1 MPKYSDDYRVRVGDA
16 DSRGM
21 LKLPSLLGMLQEAAK
36 DHAEA
41 LGIGASALLPM
52 DLGWALSKL
61 HLNIER
67 LPSCGERVFVKTWP
81 SVRTRISTEREF
93 VLSDEMGDRVATART
108 LWVLFDVKKRR
119 LERLDRLGEWPRSE
133 DFADAFRFSK
143 MPPAPSEN
151 SMQVSNFGVRKDDI
165 DMNGHVNNSV
175 YLAWA
180 LEPLPD
186 EFCGSRR
193 AASLELWF
201 LSEVFRGQRLD
212 SVCEIDGDISR
223 HMVVSEGRERVRA
236 QIGWIRA

>member
-108 LWVLFDVKKRR
+108 LWVLFDVKKGGSKGWTGSASGPARR
-119 LERLDRLGEWPRSE
+119 ISPTRSGFQKCRPRLLKTPCRS
-133 DFADAFRFSK
+133 
-143 MPPAPSEN
+143 P
-151 SMQVSNFGVRKDDI
+151 
-165 DMNGHVNNSV
+165 
-175 YLAWA
+175 
-180 LEPLPD
+180 
-186 EFCGSRR
+186 
-193 AASLELWF
+193 
-201 LSEVFRGQRLD
+201 
-212 SVCEIDGDISR
+212 IS
-223 HMVVSEGRERVRA
+223 G
-236 QIGWIRA
+236 

>member
-1 MPKYSDDYRVRVGDA
+1 
-16 DSRGM
+16 
-21 LKLPSLLGMLQEAAK
+21 
-36 DHAEA
+36 
-41 LGIGASALLPM
+41 
-52 DLGWALSKL
+52 
-61 HLNIER
+61 
-67 LPSCGERVFVKTWP
+67 
-81 SVRTRISTEREF
+81 
-93 VLSDEMGDRVATART
+93 
-108 LWVLFDVKKRR
+108 
-119 LERLDRLGEWPRSE
+119 
-133 DFADAFRFSK
+133 
-143 MPPAPSEN
+143 
-151 SMQVSNFGVRKDDI
+151 MQVSNFGVRKDDI